1 MKHPRKGD
9 KVTIRN
15 EHCYISYSQFIKWHP
30 KYAIRWAY
38 KVMPEDK
45 DTTYTVLG
53 VHRHVMREKYDKDN
67 TRCVVVQNKI
77 KQIFLVGN
85 TGVTLLREGDKDGI

>member
-9 KVTIRN
+9 KCTIDADQV
-15 EHCYISYSQFIKWHP
+15 YISYSQFIKWHP
-30 KYAIRWAY
+30 KYATRWAY
-38 KVMPEDK
+38 KVFPDAKE
-45 DTTYTVLG
+45 TYTVLG
-53 VHRHVMREKYDKDN
+53 VYRHVMNANDDQKN
-67 TRCVVVQNKI
+67 TRCVVIQNKI